1 MRERPT
7 VATQHTA
14 DRPHHQPTVWDALL
28 MPRTEGSIILS
39 MQQGPGRHARS
50 WGDPRRSGQTGRTWG
65 EHEGSRGGRN
75 ARARSEGF
83 RVGGRLPLPRGA
95 LPYQRSDGCA

>member
-7 VATQHTA
+7 VRSTA
-14 DRPHHQPTVWDALL
+14 PQTARPLR
-28 MPRTEGSIILS
+28 MPHWTRA
-39 MQQGPGRHARS
+39 ARS
-50 WGDPRRSGQTGRTWG
+50 SAPGLSITPFKAAGCRAARPVMRGPASVRPTGRTWG

-75 ARARSEGF
+75 ARAGSEGF

-95 LPYQRSDGCA
+95 LP